1 MDNITKGHTGRDHVF
16 DTHGGIDNVSDTHGR
31 YPWVETIGGRH
42 TLHCIALV
50 ENMFLRDTSVNYM
63 LTCVSTLLKTGI

>member
-1 MDNITKGHTGRDHVF
+1 M
-16 DTHGGIDNVSDTHGR
+16 GIDNVSDTHGR

-50 ENMFLRDTSVNYM
+50 ENMFLRDTLVDCM
-63 LTCVSTLLKTGI
+63 FTCVSTLIITENWHMIVPDLYKKIYGYKV